1 MKRFDFGVG
10 GSVRQELTRRASSV
24 LGVMGRQCLVSTV
37 LFGVCMTTGR
47 CGEARMD
54 DFTQ

>member
-24 LGVMGRQCLVSTV
+24 LGVMGSALPSVDGS
-37 LFGVCMTTGR
+37 FGVCMTTGR

>member
-24 LGVMGRQCLVSTV
+24 LGVMGSAVPSVDGSFRRLY
-37 LFGVCMTTGR
+37 
-47 CGEARMD
+47 D
-54 DFTQ
+54 DGQVWRGSDG